1 MLASTLR
8 FLLLIS
14 LMLPLA
20 ASAVT
25 LDDDSRAWLEQHP
38 EWRVGV
44 VMGAPY
50 ADMTSASG
58 ACQAFMCS

>member
-1 MLASTLR
+1 
-8 FLLLIS
+8 
-14 LMLPLA
+14 MLPLA